1 LHIDGAHSEAQALAD
16 ATNWSDLVAVGGT
29 IVLDDI
35 DWSGVR
41 KANEFLA
48 SRFERIEEIR
58 GSGTAFSAYR
68 V

>member
-1 LHIDGAHSEAQALAD
+1 M
-16 ATNWSDLVAVGGT
+16 

-48 SRFERIEEIR
+48 RRFERIEEIR
-58 GSGTAFSAYR
+58 GYGAAFAAYR